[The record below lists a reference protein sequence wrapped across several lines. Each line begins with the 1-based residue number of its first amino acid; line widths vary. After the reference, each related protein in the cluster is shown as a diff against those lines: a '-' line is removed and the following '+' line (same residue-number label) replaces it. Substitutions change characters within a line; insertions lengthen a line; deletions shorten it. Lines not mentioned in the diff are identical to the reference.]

1 MRAVAISLK
10 IPDNAAYTARVA
22 LRRLGVNVEGVE
34 RSEIWFF
41 DESDDAALRQRIVE
55 DETIFNPNKHRLTL
69 LDEPSPRFGE
79 VWIEP
84 LCHPEPFDSAQDKL
98 RAAGAQSKGIGW
110 RLFDANGEP
119 VARATLDAAIERLL
133 CNPAID
139 RAVTRADRNDRDI
152 PNASE

>member
-1 MRAVAISLK
+1 VRAVAIGLK

-22 LRRLGVNVEGVE
+22 LRRLGVDVDRVE

-41 DESDDAALRQRIVE
+41 DESDGTALERRIVD

-69 LDEPSPRFGE
+69 LDQPVARCGE

-84 LCHPEPFDSAQDKL
+84 LVPASRGAGR
-98 RAAGAQSKGIGW
+98 RAVAW

-119 VARATLDAAIERLL
+119 VARAVLDAAIERLL

-139 RAVTRADRNDRDI
+139 RAVTGGDGSDRDI
-152 PNASE
+152 PIASE

>member
-1 MRAVAISLK
+1 MRAVAIGLK

-22 LRRLGVNVEGVE
+22 LRRLGVDVE
-34 RSEIWFF
+34 RVERNEIWFF
-41 DESDDAALRQRIVE
+41 DESDDAVLERRIVD

-69 LDEPSPRFGE
+69 LDQSVPRSGE

-84 LCHPEPFDSAQDKL
+84 LVPASRGAVYPERSRRVA
-98 RAAGAQSKGIGW
+98 W

-119 VARATLDAAIERLL
+119 VARAILDAAIERLL

-139 RAVTRADRNDRDI
+139 RAVTDGDGSDRDI
-152 PNASE
+152 PIASE